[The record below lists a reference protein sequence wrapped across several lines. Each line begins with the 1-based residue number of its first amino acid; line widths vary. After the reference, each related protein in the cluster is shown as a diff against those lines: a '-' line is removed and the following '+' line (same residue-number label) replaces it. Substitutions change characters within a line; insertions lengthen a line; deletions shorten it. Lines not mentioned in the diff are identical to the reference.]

1 MTAVNFTAHDNMVWQ
16 QLRPNDVSD
25 PAVLQV
31 LQNTDRAMF
40 VSDELKALAYADTQL
55 PIGHGQHL
63 WSPLQEARI
72 LQALQLKNT
81 DTVLEIG
88 TGSGLFTA
96 MLAQLADNVISVDI
110 KPDLVDAA
118 RQRLQAI
125 GFANVELHAGDA
137 CQGWPLADRV
147 EAIVLTASYPV
158 VPDSYCQQLAVGGRL
173 LAIIGNPPAMSV
185 QRITRTA
192 ETQWQTE
199 NLFETVV
206 APMLGAE
213 PKPEFAF

>member
-1 MTAVNFTAHDNMVWQ
+1 MTAETSTAHANMVWQ

-31 LQNTDRAMF
+31 LQTIDRADF
-40 VSDELKALAYADTQL
+40 VSPELKPLAYADTQL
-55 PIGHGQHL
+55 PIGSGQHL

-81 DTVLEIG
+81 DNVLEIG

-96 MLAQLADNVISVDI
+96 MLAQLAAHVVSVEI
-110 KPDLVDAA
+110 HTQLQQSAA
-118 RQRLQAI
+118 QHLQSLNLTNI
-125 GFANVELHAGDA
+125 ELQIGDA
-137 CQGWPLADRV
+137 CNSWPLPDRMD
-147 EAIVLTASYPV
+147 AIVLTAAYPQ
-158 VPDSYCQQLAVGGRL
+158 VPEAYLHQLKVGGRL
-173 LAIIGNPPAMSV
+173 LAIVGSAPAMSV
-185 QRITRTA
+185 QRITRQE
-192 ETQWQTE
+192 ETRWQTE

-206 APMLGAE
+206 APMIGAE

>member
-1 MTAVNFTAHDNMVWQ
+1 MTAVTSAAHANMIWQ

-25 PAVLQV
+25 PGVLQV
-31 LQNTDRAMF
+31 LQTIDRADF
-40 VSDELKALAYADTQL
+40 VSDELKPLAYADTQL

-72 LQALQLKNT
+72 LQALQLKKT

-96 MLAQLADNVISVDI
+96 MLAQLAGKVTSVEI
-110 KPDLVDAA
+110 YPDLSQAA
-118 RQRLQAI
+118 QQRLQVLQLDNI
-125 GFANVELHAGDA
+125 ELQTGDA
-137 CQGWPLADRV
+137 CHGWPLAERLD
-147 EAIVLTASYPV
+147 AIVLTAAYPK
-158 VPDSYCQQLAVGGRL
+158 VPEQYLHQLKVGGRL
-173 LAIIGNPPAMSV
+173 LAIVGSAPAMSV

-206 APMLGAE
+206 AMMLGAE

>member
-1 MTAVNFTAHDNMVWQ
+1 MTAETSTAHANMVWQ

-31 LQNTDRAMF
+31 LQNTDRAAF

-88 TGSGLFTA
+88 TGSGLFAA
-96 MLAQLADNVISVDI
+96 MLSQLADKVISVDI
-110 KPDLVDAA
+110 KPDLVEAA
-118 RQRLQAI
+118 RLRLQAA
-125 GFANVELHAGDA
+125 GFANVELHTGDA

-147 EAIVLTASYPV
+147 DAIVLTASYPV

-173 LAIIGNPPAMSV
+173 LAVIGNPPAMSV
-185 QRITRTA
+185 QRITRTG

-199 NLFETVV
+199 TLFETVV
-206 APMLGAE
+206 APMIGAE

>member
-88 TGSGLFTA
+88 TGSGLFAA
-96 MLAQLADNVISVDI
+96 MLSQLADKVISVDI
-110 KPDLVDAA
+110 KPELVEAA
-118 RQRLQAI
+118 RLRLQAAGVTNI
-125 GFANVELHAGDA
+125 ELHTDDA

-147 EAIVLTASYPV
+147 DAIVLTASYPV

-173 LAIIGNPPAMSV
+173 LAVIGNPPAMSV
-185 QRITRTA
+185 QRITRTG

-199 NLFETVV
+199 TLFETVV
-206 APMLGAE
+206 APMIGAE